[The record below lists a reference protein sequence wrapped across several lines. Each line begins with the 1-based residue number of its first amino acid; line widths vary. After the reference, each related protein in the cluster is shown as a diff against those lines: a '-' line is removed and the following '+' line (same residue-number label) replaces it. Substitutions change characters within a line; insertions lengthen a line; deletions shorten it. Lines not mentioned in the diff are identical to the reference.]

1 MLLYKMHQELF
12 IYFFFYLKKWQADI
26 FRHLNNAFL
35 LIS

>member
-1 MLLYKMHQELF
+1 MLLYKMQQELF
-12 IYFFFYLKKWQADI
+12 IFLFFYLKKCQADI